1 MLGNINIKETSMKRL
16 IMDLDDTI
24 CATPN
29 GDYSNAM
36 PRMDIVEKIREYR
49 NQGFEIII
57 NTSRNVRTYNG
68 NVGKINANTL
78 PLIINWLKE
87 HNVPFDEIYIG
98 KPWCGHEGFYVDD
111 KAIRPNEFLSMT
123 YNEIKELTGIY

>member
-1 MLGNINIKETSMKRL
+1 MKRL

-24 CATPN
+24 CTTTN
-29 GDYSNAM
+29 GDYPNAI
-36 PRMDIVEKIREYR
+36 PRVDIVEKIREYQ

-68 NVGKINANTL
+68 NIGKINANTL
-78 PLIINWLKE
+78 PLIIDWLKK
-87 HNVPFDEIYIG
+87 HNVPFDEIYTG

-111 KAIRPNEFLSMT
+111 KAIRPDEFLGMT
-123 YNEIKELTGIY
+123 YDEIKALTEVN